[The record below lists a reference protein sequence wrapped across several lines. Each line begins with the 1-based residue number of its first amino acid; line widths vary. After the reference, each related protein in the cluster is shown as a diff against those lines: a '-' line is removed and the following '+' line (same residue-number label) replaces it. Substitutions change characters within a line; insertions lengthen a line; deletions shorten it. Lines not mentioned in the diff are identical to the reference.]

1 MRRLLL
7 IVCTVAF
14 LAQPARAE
22 AGWFADSWQSTR
34 ACAARCTEKV
44 KDFAAAQ
51 GARISAASDRARVW
65 VRTSA
70 ARWTPED
77 RRPSYGLTL
86 SAPPDDTKPLVVLVH
101 GLDSGAAFWQDLADV
116 LAAEGH
122 QLAYFDFPND
132 QPIAD
137 SAKLLARELQ
147 SLHEAHPNLQ
157 TALLT
162 HSMGGIV
169 ARSYVEG
176 PDYAG
181 GIDRLILLAPPNQ
194 GSRYARWNC
203 CSEMAEHFALWRSD
217 PNWHWTWPF
226 IDGVGEAGR
235 DLRPESSFLIGLNA
249 QPRREGVSYTIIAGN
264 RSCGWRYTA
273 ASLGLVARCVP
284 ELRIEA
290 DDRLRER
297 LTVWAAQLRD
307 RPAAGD
313 GLVTVASTRLD
324 GVGDFVIVP
333 ADHATIACSRDGLPP
348 IAWETIRE
356 RLAR

>member
-22 AGWFADSWQSTR
+22 AGWFADSWQSTK

-86 SAPPDDTKPLVVLVH
+86 SAPPDDAKPLVVLVH
-101 GLDSGAAFWQDLADV
+101 GLDSGAAFWQDLADL

-235 DLRPESSFLIGLNA
+235 DLRPESSFLTNLNA
-249 QPRREGVSYTIIAGN
+249 RPRREGVSYTIIAGN

-333 ADHATIACSRDGLPP
+333 ADHATIACSRDDLPP